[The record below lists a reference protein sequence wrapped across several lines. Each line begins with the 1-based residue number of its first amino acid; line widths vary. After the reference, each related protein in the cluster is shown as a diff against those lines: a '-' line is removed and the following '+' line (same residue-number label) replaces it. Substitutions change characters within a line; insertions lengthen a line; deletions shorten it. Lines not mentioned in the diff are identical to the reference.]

1 MPKESK
7 MSAELTQHPIFS
19 ANASGFPLQIATT
32 TAIKKSP
39 YWRVLVCEHYWRL
52 DRGGDGFIDIIA
64 ADRRCSPYFA
74 TLVIECKRVR
84 QITWV
89 FLVPRLTPPPRREAI
104 IWGTHL
110 ADSVWKQYGWEN
122 WPCEPSSYLSEYCAI
137 PGQEQGRMNLLERT
151 VSDVVDSVE
160 ALAGQE
166 RALQARGKA
175 ENFSRIY
182 IPVLV
187 TTAKLLVACFDPS
200 NISLA
205 DGTLPKDTDT
215 KEVSYIRFQKSL
227 GTYDDY
233 QLDGTTIEE
242 LHSSSQRTVF
252 IVNAENLP
260 CFLNEL
266 LQE

>member
-1 MPKESK
+1 MPKEST
-7 MSAELTQHPIFS
+7 MSAELTQHPIS
-19 ANASGFPLQIATT
+19 SVNASGFPLQIATT
-32 TAIKKSP
+32 TAIKKSEN
-39 YWRVLVCEHYWRL
+39 WRVLVCEHYWRL

-64 ADRRCSPYFA
+64 KQKYSPLEI
-74 TLVIECKRVR
+74 LVIECKRVR
-84 QITWV
+84 QTTWV
-89 FLVPRLTPPPRREAI
+89 FLVPRLTPPHRREAI

-151 VSDVVDSVE
+151 ASDVVDSVK
-160 ALAGQE
+160 ALASQE
-166 RALQARGKA
+166 RVLQARGKA
-175 ENFSRIY
+175 KNFSRVY

-215 KEVSYIRFQKSL
+215 KEVPYIRFQKRL
-227 GTYDDY
+227 GTYNGG

-266 LQE
+266 LEE